1 MSTHLHPAQ
10 PVPVP
15 MPPGETSYAT
25 AAFANYETEIHI
37 AGVGQGDLDM
47 QCQPQL
53 RNTRAKHASQ
63 HTRLFA
69 TTKVGGKIEQKR
81 KKKNHWQKQRERGT
95 GRHGKNENE
104 APQTSSN
111 YSEVSRRLSIGIGWL
126 QDSPSGRVWRK
137 TPEMSQVDKGKHR
150 RSDEATSRYDDACY
164 DDRGA
169 ALFFF
174 VLPLNSGAQD
184 LS

>member
-1 MSTHLHPAQ
+1 MPAA
-10 PVPVP
+10 VKEHA
-15 MPPGETSYAT
+15 GETCKPAHPIIRDDKS
-25 AAFANYETEIHI
+25 
-37 AGVGQGDLDM
+37 
-47 QCQPQL
+47 
-53 RNTRAKHASQ
+53 R
-63 HTRLFA
+63 
-69 TTKVGGKIEQKR
+69 GKNR
-81 KKKNHWQKQRERGT
+81 TKKKKEKPLAKTERERERERET

-104 APQTSSN
+104 APQTSSY
-111 YSEVSRRLSIGIGWL
+111 YSVVSRRLSIGIGWL

-150 RSDEATSRYDDACY
+150 RSDEATSRYDEACY

-169 ALFFF
+169 ALFFL